1 MVLIYAYII
10 KRMNPESLVG
20 MILLIPKLIQLFQ
33 RYRYRRL
40 RGVVIPSGC
49 GKSTLCSSFSS
60 ADKHTILLDLEEAVR
75 LSLDNETL
83 IKLDKLKATNQ
94 IASYNSLFYYKC
106 KEYVKTQRENY
117 PKKSYVLFSSDREL
131 LKFVGCPTQTLIVIS
146 PSNQF
151 FERIIADYDE
161 VKKTVATQSRQNI
174 LLEVRKED
182 LLVYNSFQELDS
194 LLSSTL
200 KIKHNI
206 A

>member
-1 MVLIYAYII
+1 
-10 KRMNPESLVG
+10 MNPESLLG
-20 MILLIPKLIQLFQ
+20 MLLLVPKLIQLLQ
-33 RYRYRRL
+33 KYRLRKL
-40 RGVVIPSGC
+40 RGVVLPSGC

-60 ADKHTILLDLEEAVR
+60 VDKHTILLDLEEAVR

-83 IKLDKLKATNQ
+83 SKLDKLKDTNQ

-106 KEYVKTQRENY
+106 KEYVKTQREQY

-131 LKFVGCPTQTLIVIS
+131 LKFVGCPTSTMIVVS

-151 FERIIADYDE
+151 FERIVADYEDI
-161 VKKTVATQSRQNI
+161 KKTVATQSRQNI

-182 LLVYNSFQELDS
+182 LLVYNSFQELDN
-194 LLSSTL
+194 LLSSAL

>member
-1 MVLIYAYII
+1 
-10 KRMNPESLVG
+10 MNPESLIG
-20 MILLIPKLIQLFQ
+20 MVLLIPKLIQLIQ
-33 RYRYRRL
+33 KYRFRKL
-40 RGVVIPSGC
+40 RGVVLPSGC

-60 ADKHTILLDLEEAVR
+60 VNKHTILLDLEEAVR

-83 IKLDKLKATNQ
+83 SKLDKLKDTNQ

-106 KEYVKTQRENY
+106 KEYVKTQREQY
-117 PKKSYVLFSSDREL
+117 SKMSYVIFSSDREL
-131 LKFVGCPTQTLIVIS
+131 LKFIGCPTSTMIVVS

-151 FERIIADYDE
+151 FERIVADYDE
-161 VKKTVATQSRQNI
+161 TKKAVATQSRQNI

-182 LLVYNSFQELDS
+182 LLVYNSFQELDN
-194 LLSSTL
+194 LLSSAL

>member
-1 MVLIYAYII
+1 
-10 KRMNPESLVG
+10 MNPESLIG
-20 MILLIPKLIQLFQ
+20 MVLLIPKLIQLIQ
-33 RYRYRRL
+33 KYRFRKL
-40 RGVVIPSGC
+40 RGVVLPSGC

-60 ADKHTILLDLEEAVR
+60 VNKHTILLDLEEAVR

-83 IKLDKLKATNQ
+83 GKLDKLKETNQ

-106 KEYVKTQRENY
+106 KEYVMSQRQQY

-131 LKFVGCPTQTLIVIS
+131 LKFVGCPTSTMIVIS

-151 FERIIADYDE
+151 FERIVMDYDE
-161 VKKTVATQSRQNI
+161 TKKAVATQSRQSL
-174 LLEVRKED
+174 LLEARKED
-182 LLVYNSFQELDS
+182 LLVYNSFQELDN
-194 LLSSTL
+194 LLSSAL